1 MSRSST
7 ADTRSVIQIGDH
19 DDHDF
24 FFSGADGAALP
35 DPPLLPLLQT
45 LSSGTQ
51 RMAAWLNQELGSPAE
66 PEKKT
71 KKEPPPKAAKAGRPA
86 EYRKVSKAQRE
97 SLEAAFQR
105 CPKPDADRKRD
116 VAREIGMTYAHVKT
130 WFSNRRTKERKLREA
145 AARQA
150 KDRKAAGGAD
160 SGDPVVSILK
170 KLQTKASTPR
180 VKAQLGKCIQD
191 RAPACKGTRR
201 ARR

>member
-1 MSRSST
+1 
-7 ADTRSVIQIGDH
+7 
-19 DDHDF
+19 
-24 FFSGADGAALP
+24 
-35 DPPLLPLLQT
+35 
-45 LSSGTQ
+45 
-51 RMAAWLNQELGSPAE
+51 MAAWLNQELGSPAEPARADGE

-97 SLEAAFQR
+97 SLEAVFQR
-105 CPKPDADRKRD
+105 CPKPDADRKKD
-116 VAREIGMTYAHVKT
+116 VAREVGMTYAHVKT

-150 KDRKAAGGAD
+150 KGCKAAGGAD

-191 RAPACKGTRR
+191 RAPALKGMRTRR
-201 ARR
+201 SRR

>member
-1 MSRSST
+1 M
-7 ADTRSVIQIGDH
+7 IQIGDH
-19 DDHDF
+19 DDHD

-170 KLQTKASTPR
+170 KLQTKATPR

-191 RAPACKGTRR
+191 RAPARKGTRR